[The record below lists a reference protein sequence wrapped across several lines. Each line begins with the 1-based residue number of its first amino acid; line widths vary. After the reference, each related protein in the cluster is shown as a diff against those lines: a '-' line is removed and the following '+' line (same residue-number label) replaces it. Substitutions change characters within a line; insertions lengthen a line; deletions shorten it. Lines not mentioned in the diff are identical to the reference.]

1 MLIGPE
7 PVAGI
12 VWATFI
18 VMVDGMGPKWE
29 LARSNQVS
37 DGRSEIGA

>member
-7 PVAGI
+7 SVAGI

-29 LARSNQVS
+29 VAQSNPVS

>member
-7 PVAGI
+7 SVAGI
-12 VWATFI
+12 MWVTLI

-29 LARSNQVS
+29 LAHSNRVS
-37 DGRSEIGA
+37 DGRSGIGP